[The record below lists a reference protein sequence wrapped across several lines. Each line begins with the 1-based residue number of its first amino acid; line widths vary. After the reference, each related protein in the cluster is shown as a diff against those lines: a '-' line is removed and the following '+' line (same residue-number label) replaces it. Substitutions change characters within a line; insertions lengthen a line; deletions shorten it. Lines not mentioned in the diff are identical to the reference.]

1 MSTPPFVH
9 LHVHS
14 QYSLLDGACRTEDMI
29 AEADR
34 LNMEALALTDHG
46 VLFGAIEFYKNAMNS
61 DVKPIIGCEVYVAPG
76 DRRDK
81 RPQQGGKASHLIL
94 LARNQTGYQNLMYL
108 SSMGFLEGFY
118 YRPRVDKA
126 LLRERS
132 EGLIACSSCLQGEVS
147 VLNVQGK
154 AKEAKRAAL
163 EYQEIFGEGNFY
175 LEIQNHDIEDEK
187 RNIDA
192 MISLSRE
199 LDIPLVATNDVH
211 FMKPEHAESHEVL
224 LCVQTGKTLLD
235 PDRMHSNPQLFF
247 RTQEEMANLF
257 AGLPE
262 ALENTSAI
270 AKRCNLLLE
279 FGEMHLPRYPLPQGF
294 KTLPEF
300 LRHATYE
307 GARKRFGGIDNTVEE
322 RLEFELKTIEQM
334 GFPGYFLVVADF
346 TRQARNMGVPV
357 GPGRG
362 SAAGS
367 LVSYC
372 LGITDIDPLAYD
384 LLFERFLNPERVSM
398 PDIDIDF
405 CYERRSEIIRYVVEK
420 YGEESVAQII
430 TFGTM
435 AARAAVRD
443 VGRVMGLPY
452 SDVDRLAKMVPEE
465 IGIKLQDAIS
475 RESALQDAIASDDQY
490 KRLFDHARV
499 LEGLARHASTHA
511 AGVVIAPGALT
522 DYVPLYKGSK
532 GETTTQYNMNR
543 VEDVGLLKVDFLGLR
558 TLTVLHDASELIKQH
573 LDVTIVLNEI
583 DLEDSQTFDLFSR
596 GETIGIFQFE
606 SSGMR
611 DYLRKLRPGCLEDL
625 IAMNAL
631 YRPGPLGANMVDDFI
646 DRKNGK
652 KNIQY
657 DHPLLE
663 PILKSTYGIIVYQEQ
678 VMRIASE
685 LAGFSLGEADL
696 LRRAMGKKKAEVM
709 EEQRELFL
717 DGAQKRGVERKI
729 AENVFEQI
737 AYFAGYGFNRS
748 HSAGYAII
756 AWQTGYLKAH
766 YPAHFM
772 AASLS
777 SEMSN
782 SDRIVILIEECRRLG
797 ITVAPPN
804 LNESNEKF
812 TVTGDKTIRFGLGA
826 VKNVGHSAIEAILQ
840 ARSEHGVFK
849 TFRDFL
855 EHTDLKSVNRRV
867 VESLISAGACDGLG
881 GHRAQLT
888 VAAGRELEGAQK
900 RQADRDRG
908 QVSLFDQRPD
918 EQDFSAMNAV
928 LPDVTEWPVHE
939 QLSREKEALGFY
951 VSGHPMER
959 YRDEVNSFTSGGLG
973 ELAERVDGN
982 PVIVAGVITTISRK
996 TDRKGKSMAFVGIED
1011 FTGSGEAIIF
1021 SDPYEKF
1028 AELIR
1033 EENMI
1038 LIKGKLSIR
1047 EGEAPK
1053 VLADEI
1059 IPLEDARNR
1068 LTERLHLL
1076 IVTDEG
1082 TDMADRAMEVLKKYP
1097 GSVPVYLHIEHGEEG
1112 PLLQMKAHEIG
1123 VSPVLEVL
1131 EQLKSILGDE
1141 NVWVST

>member
-1 MSTPPFVH
+1 
-9 LHVHS
+9 
-14 QYSLLDGACRTEDMI
+14 MI

-34 LNMEALALTDHG
+34 LGMEALALTDHG
-46 VLFGAIEFYKNAMNS
+46 VLFGAIEFYKNAMKT

-81 RPQQGGKASHLIL
+81 RVQQGEKSSHLIL
-94 LARNQTGYQNLMYL
+94 LARDQVGYQNLMYL

-147 VLNVQGK
+147 MLNVQGRPK
-154 AKEAKRAAL
+154 DAKRAAL
-163 EYQEIFGEGNFY
+163 EYQEIFGEGNFF

-262 ALENTSAI
+262 SLENTSAI
-270 AKRCNLLLE
+270 AKKCNLLLE
-279 FGEMHLPRYPLPQGF
+279 FGEMHLPRYPLPHGF

-300 LRHATYE
+300 LRHSTYE
-307 GARKRFGGIDNTVEE
+307 GARKRYSEIDETVEE
-322 RLEFELKTIEQM
+322 RLEYELKTIEQM

-346 TRQARNMGVPV
+346 TRQARTMGIPV

-452 SDVDRLAKMVPEE
+452 SEVDRLAKLVPEE

-475 RESALQDAIASDDQY
+475 RESALQDAIASDDQC
-490 KRLFDHARV
+490 KRLFEHARV

-532 GETTTQYNMNR
+532 GEITTQYNMNR

-558 TLTVLHDASELIKQH
+558 TLTVLHDATELIKQH
-573 LDVTIVLNEI
+573 HDVTIILSDI
-583 DLEDSQTFDLFSR
+583 DLEDTTTFDLFSR

-652 KNIQY
+652 KRIQY

-685 LAGFSLGEADL
+685 LAGFTLGEADL

-717 DGAQKRGVERKI
+717 SGAQKRGVERKI
-729 AENVFEQI
+729 AEDVFEQI

-797 ITVAPPN
+797 ITVAPPD

-812 TVTGDKTIRFGLGA
+812 TVTGVQTIRFGLGA
-826 VKNVGHSAIEAILQ
+826 VKNVGHSAIEAILL
-840 ARSEHGVFK
+840 ARSEHGEFR

-881 GHRAQLT
+881 GHRAQLL

-908 QVSLFDQRPD
+908 QVSLFEQGPD
-918 EQDFSAMNAV
+918 DHDFISLNAA
-928 LPDVTEWPVHE
+928 LPDVTEWAVHE
-939 QLSREKEALGFY
+939 QLSREKDALGFY

-959 YRDEVNSFTSGGLG
+959 FRDEVNSFTSGGLG
-973 ELAERVDGN
+973 ELAERVDGK
-982 PVIVAGVITTISRK
+982 PIIVAGVITTISRK
-996 TDRKGKSMAFVGIED
+996 TDRKGKAMAFVGIED

-1021 SDPYEKF
+1021 SDPYEKH

-1059 IPLEDARNR
+1059 IPLEDARIR

-1082 TDMADRAMEVLKKYP
+1082 PDMAGRAMEVLRKHP
-1097 GSVPVYLHIEHGEEG
+1097 GTVPVYLHIEHGEEG
-1112 PLLQMKAHEIG
+1112 PLLKMKAHEIR
-1123 VSPVLEVL
+1123 VSPTIEVL
-1131 EQLKSILGDE
+1131 EQLKSILGEE

>member
-1 MSTPPFVH
+1 MV
-9 LHVHS
+9 
-14 QYSLLDGACRTEDMI
+14 
-29 AEADR
+29 AEADA
-34 LNMEALALTDHG
+34 LGMEALALTDHG
-46 VLFGAIEFYKNAMNS
+46 VLFGAIEFYKNAMAA

-81 RPQQGGKASHLIL
+81 RPRQGEKSYHLIL
-94 LARNQTGYQNLMYL
+94 LARDQTGYQNLMYL
-108 SSMGFLEGFY
+108 SSMGFIEGFY

-147 VLNVQGK
+147 IHNVQGR

-163 EYQEIFGEGNFY
+163 EYQEIFGEGNFF
-175 LEIQNHDIEDEK
+175 LEIQNHDLEEEK
-187 RNIDA
+187 RDIDA

-262 ALENTSAI
+262 ALENTAAI

-300 LRHATYE
+300 LRHSAYE
-307 GARKRFGGIDNTVEE
+307 GARKRYPEIDEEIEE
-322 RLEFELKTIEQM
+322 RLEYELKTIEQM

-346 TRQARNMGVPV
+346 TRQARSMGIPV

-372 LGITDIDPLAYD
+372 LGITAIDPLAYD

-405 CYERRSEIIRYVVEK
+405 CYERRGEIIRYVVEK

-452 SDVDRLAKMVPEE
+452 SEVDRLAKLVPEE
-465 IGIKLQDAIS
+465 IGIKLKDAIS
-475 RESALQDAIASDDQY
+475 RESALQDAITSDERY
-490 KRLFDHARV
+490 RRLFEHARV

-522 DYVPLYKGSK
+522 DFVPLYRGSK

-558 TLTVLHDASELIKQH
+558 TLTVLHDTTELIRQH
-573 LDVTIVLNEI
+573 QDVTIDLEEI
-583 DLEDSQTFDLFSR
+583 DLEDPRTYELFSR

-611 DYLRKLRPGCLEDL
+611 DYLRKLRPTCLEDL

-646 DRKNGK
+646 DRKNGRK
-652 KNIQY
+652 RIKY
-657 DHPLLE
+657 DHQLLE
-663 PILKSTYGIIVYQEQ
+663 PILKSTYGVIVYQEQ

-685 LAGFSLGEADL
+685 LAGFSLGDADL

-717 DGAQKRGVERKI
+717 VGAQKRGVDRKI
-729 AENVFEQI
+729 AEEVFEQI
-737 AYFAGYGFNRS
+737 SYFAGYGFNRS

-756 AWQTGYLKAH
+756 AYQTGYLKAH
-766 YPAHFM
+766 YPAQFM
-772 AASLS
+772 AATLS
-777 SEMSN
+777 SEMSTSN
-782 SDRIVILIEECRRLG
+782 RIVILIEECRRLG

-812 TVTGDKTIRFGLGA
+812 TVTGDQTIRFGLGA
-826 VKNVGHSAIEAILQ
+826 VKNVGHSAIGAILQ
-840 ARSEHGVFK
+840 ARTEHGEFGA
-849 TFRDFL
+849 FRDFL
-855 EHTDLKSVNRRV
+855 ERTDLKSVNRRV
-867 VESLISAGACDGLG
+867 VESLISAGACDGLD
-881 GHRAQLT
+881 GHRAQLMMA
-888 VAAGRELEGAQK
+888 VGRELEGAQR

-908 QVSLFDQRPD
+908 QVSLFEQGPDDQ
-918 EQDFSAMNAV
+918 AIGALNAA
-928 LPDVTEWPVHE
+928 LPDVPEWAMHE
-939 QLSREKEALGFY
+939 KLSREKDALGFY

-959 YRDEVNSFTSGGLG
+959 FRDEVDSFTSCGLG
-973 ELAERVDGN
+973 ELAERSDAE

-996 TDRKGKSMAFVGIED
+996 TDRKGKQMAFVGIED
-1011 FTGSGEAIIF
+1011 FSGSGETILF
-1021 SDPYEKF
+1021 SDTYKKH
-1028 AELIR
+1028 AELIL
-1033 EENMI
+1033 EEKMI
-1038 LIKGKLSIR
+1038 LIRGKVSIR

-1059 IPLEDARNR
+1059 IPLEDVRNR

-1076 IVTDEG
+1076 IVSDEG
-1082 TDMADRAMEVLKKYP
+1082 SEMAGRAMEVLRKHP
-1097 GSVPVYLHIEHGEEG
+1097 GNVSVHVHIEYGEEG
-1112 PLLQMKAHEIG
+1112 PPLQLRAHEIG
-1123 VSPVLEVL
+1123 VNPVIEVL
-1131 EQLKSILGDE
+1131 EELKSLLGEE